1 MPFHLECGSG
11 SGCGNGKLAWRE
23 QWPSIWS
30 TPVDLDVVTE
40 SWHERNNALPSGVRQ
55 WIKEGGVNRVTVL
68 GCGQRSE
75 LLSVLWRGWQDGHLA
90 CRKLW
95 HLSKKV
101 HFCNKCRKT
110 FHKTYS
116 LTQQQMTFIAT
127 AEYCRIEVVIKST
140 LLHKIDFLHSF
151 CLFLWL
157 HGSVV
162 QRLGHLTRN
171 PMVSSLIPTH
181 CD

>member
-1 MPFHLECGSG
+1 MPFHLESTSG

-23 QWPSIWS
+23 QCPSIWS
-30 TPVDLDVVTE
+30 PPVDQGR
-40 SWHERNNALPSGVRQ
+40 SSQ
-55 WIKEGGVNRVTVL
+55 L
-68 GCGQRSE
+68 GDCPWLR
-75 LLSVLWRGWQDGHLA
+75 SVLWVPFTLWCGWHDGHLA
-90 CRKLW
+90 CKRLW

-116 LTQQQMTFIAT
+116 LTQQQMRFIAT
-127 AEYCRIEVVIKST
+127 AEYCRIEVVIKSK

-162 QRLGHLTRN
+162 KWLGHWTHN